1 MIDSMIDSMNDP
13 MYDPTDNIAIQ
24 HTDDTVYI
32 DEAYVIGTSPD
43 LVTND
48 SPCVKCEY
56 KTDCSSAVQSCQA
69 YRKYVTH
76 GKFATV
82 DVGNKFKGLTI

>member
-1 MIDSMIDSMNDP
+1 MIYSMNDSMNDP
-13 MYDPTDNIAIQ
+13 ADNIAIQ

-32 DEAYVIGTSPD
+32 DEAYVIGSSPD
-43 LVTND
+43 LFTNG

-69 YRKYVTH
+69 YRKYVIN

-82 DVGNKFKGLTI
+82 DVGNKFKGLK